1 MRTPEPAAALSS
13 DPTASPAPATAT
25 PAMREITYAEG
36 MARGLTE
43 VLEADDRVWLMGQYF
58 FGLTEHRAKT
68 VEIRKRFGDRIWD
81 PPIAEVGYVGTGIGA
96 AISGLR
102 PIVDVATAS
111 FIFQAWSQVV
121 NEAANIR
128 YMTGGQTSVPMVIHV
143 NHGIRGRGA
152 AQHSHS
158 PQAALWNTPGI
169 KIMLPSSPRDDRGL
183 IHTAVAD
190 DNPVFWAD
198 HVKLFDVTGD
208 APDEPEAIPFGLAD
222 IRRAGSDVM
231 LVATSYA
238 VIKCLQAAEA
248 LAAEGISAEVVDP
261 RTIVPLD
268 RDTILSSA
276 ARIGRVVVVDEGHRS
291 AGVGAELSAMIAEE
305 VFDDL
310 RAPVHRVATLDVP
323 IPFSPVL
330 EGYVEPTV
338 DKIVD
343 AARAVTAWRH
353 R

>member
-1 MRTPEPAAALSS
+1 MSSPEPSV
-13 DPTASPAPATAT
+13 
-25 PAMREITYAEG
+25 MRDITYAEG

-43 VLEADDRVWLMGQYF
+43 VLERDDRVRLMGQYF
-58 FGLTEHRAKT
+58 FGLTEHRSKT

-81 PPIAEVGYVGTGIGA
+81 PPIAETGYVGTGIGA

-111 FIFQAWSQVV
+111 FIFQAWSQIV
-121 NEAANIR
+121 NEAANVH

-169 KIMLPSSPRDDRGL
+169 KIMLPSSPRDVRGL

-198 HVKLFDVTGD
+198 HVKLFDVTGPV
-208 APDEPEAIPFGLAD
+208 PDEVEAIPFGVAD
-222 IRRAGSDVM
+222 IKREGTDVTI
-231 LVATSYA
+231 VATSYMVVRSLEAA
-238 VIKCLQAAEA
+238 VV
-248 LAAEGISAEVVDP
+248 LAGHGISAEVVDP

-268 RDTILSSA
+268 RDAVLRSVAKT
-276 ARIGRVVVVDEGHRS
+276 GRLVVVDEGHRS
-291 AGVGAELSAMIAEE
+291 AGVAAEIAALVAEE
-305 VFDDL
+305 VFDSL
-310 RAPVHRVATLDVP
+310 RAPIRRVAALDVP
-323 IPFSPVL
+323 IPFSPPL
-330 EGYVEPTV
+330 EAFVEPTLA
-338 DKIVD
+338 KIV
-343 AARAVTAWRH
+343 AAAQDVMDRR
-353 R
+353 RP

>member
-1 MRTPEPAAALSS
+1 MRMPETVSAAVTTPAA
-13 DPTASPAPATAT
+13 PG
-25 PAMREITYAEG
+25 MREITYAEG

-43 VLEADDRVWLMGQYF
+43 VLEADPRVRLMGQYF
-58 FGLTEHRAKT
+58 FGLTEHRART
-68 VEIRKRFGDRIWD
+68 VEIRKRFGERIWD
-81 PPIAEVGYVGTGIGA
+81 PPIAEIGYVGTGIGA

-121 NEAANIR
+121 NEAANVR

-169 KIMLPSSPRDDRGL
+169 KIMLPSSPRDVRGL

-190 DNPVFWAD
+190 EDPVFWAD
-198 HVKLFDVTGD
+198 HVKLFDVTGEVPD
-208 APDEPEAIPFGLAD
+208 APEAIPFGLAD
-222 IRRAGSDVM
+222 VKRAGTD
-231 LVATSYA
+231 LTIVATSYM
-238 VIKCLQAAEA
+238 VVRSLEAAEI
-248 LAAEGISAEVVDP
+248 LAGEGISAEVVDP

-268 RDTILSSA
+268 RETILASA
-276 ARIGRVVVVDEGHRS
+276 ARTRRVVVVDEGHRS
-291 AGVGAELSAMIAEE
+291 AGVGAELSALIAEE
-305 VFDDL
+305 VFDSL
-310 RAPVHRVATLDVP
+310 RAPIRRVATLDVP
-323 IPFSPVL
+323 IPFSPAL
-330 EGYVEPTV
+330 EAFVEPNL
-338 DKIVD
+338 DKIVN
-343 AARAVTAWRH
+343 AAREVVEWRH

>member
-1 MRTPEPAAALSS
+1 MSSPEPSV
-13 DPTASPAPATAT
+13 
-25 PAMREITYAEG
+25 MRDITYAEG

-43 VLEADDRVWLMGQYF
+43 VLERDDRVRLMGQYF
-58 FGLTEHRAKT
+58 FGLTEHRSKT

-81 PPIAEVGYVGTGIGA
+81 PPIAETGYVGTGIGA

-121 NEAANIR
+121 NEAANVH

-169 KIMLPSSPRDDRGL
+169 KIMLPSSPRDVRGL

-198 HVKLFDVTGD
+198 HVKLFDVTGPV
-208 APDEPEAIPFGLAD
+208 PDEVEAIPFGVAD
-222 IRRAGSDVM
+222 IKREGTDVTI
-231 LVATSYA
+231 VATSYMVVRSLEAA
-238 VIKCLQAAEA
+238 VV
-248 LAAEGISAEVVDP
+248 LAGHGISAEVVDP

-268 RDTILSSA
+268 RDAVLRSVAKT
-276 ARIGRVVVVDEGHRS
+276 GRLVVVDEGHRS
-291 AGVGAELSAMIAEE
+291 AGVAAEIAALVAEE
-305 VFDDL
+305 VFDSL
-310 RAPVHRVATLDVP
+310 RAPIRRVAALDVP
-323 IPFSPVL
+323 IPFSPPL
-330 EGYVEPTV
+330 EAFVEPTLA
-338 DKIVD
+338 KIV
-343 AARAVTAWRH
+343 AAAQDVMDRR
-353 R
+353 RP

>member
-1 MRTPEPAAALSS
+1 MSSPEPSG
-13 DPTASPAPATAT
+13 
-25 PAMREITYAEG
+25 MRDITYAEG

-43 VLEADDRVWLMGQYF
+43 VLERDDRVRLMGQYF
-58 FGLTEHRAKT
+58 FGLTEHRSKT

-81 PPIAEVGYVGTGIGA
+81 PPIAETGYVGTGIGA

-121 NEAANIR
+121 NEAANVH
-128 YMTGGQTSVPMVIHV
+128 YMTGGQTPVPMVIHV

-169 KIMLPSSPRDDRGL
+169 KIMLPSSPRDVRGL

-198 HVKLFDVTGD
+198 HVKLFDVTGPV
-208 APDEPEAIPFGLAD
+208 PDEVEAIPFGVAD
-222 IRRAGSDVM
+222 IKRKGTDVTI
-231 LVATSYA
+231 VATSYM
-238 VIKCLQAAEA
+238 VVRSLEAADV
-248 LAAEGISAEVVDP
+248 LAGHGISAEVVDP

-268 RDTILSSA
+268 RDAILRSVGKT
-276 ARIGRVVVVDEGHRS
+276 GRLVVVDEGHRS
-291 AGVGAELSAMIAEE
+291 AGVGAEIAALVAEE
-305 VFDDL
+305 AFDSL
-310 RAPVHRVATLDVP
+310 RAPIRRVAALDVP
-323 IPFSPVL
+323 IPFSPPL
-330 EGYVEPTV
+330 EAFVEPTLA
-338 DKIVD
+338 KIV
-343 AARAVTAWRH
+343 AAAQDVMDRR
-353 R
+353 RP

>member
-1 MRTPEPAAALSS
+1 MSSPEPSV
-13 DPTASPAPATAT
+13 
-25 PAMREITYAEG
+25 MRDITYAEG

-43 VLEADDRVWLMGQYF
+43 VLERDDRVRLMGQYF
-58 FGLTEHRAKT
+58 FGLTEHRSKT
-68 VEIRKRFGDRIWD
+68 VEIRKRFGERIWD
-81 PPIAEVGYVGTGIGA
+81 PPIAEIGYVGTGIGA

-121 NEAANIR
+121 NEAANIH

-169 KIMLPSSPRDDRGL
+169 KIMLPSSPRDVRGL

-198 HVKLFDVTGD
+198 HVKLFDVTGPV
-208 APDEPEAIPFGLAD
+208 PDEVEAIPFGVAD
-222 IRRAGSDVM
+222 IKRAGTDVTI
-231 LVATSYA
+231 VATSYM
-238 VIKCLQAAEA
+238 VVRSLEAADV
-248 LAAEGISAEVVDP
+248 LAGHGISAEVVDP

-268 RDTILSSA
+268 RDAILRSVA
-276 ARIGRVVVVDEGHRS
+276 KTGRLVVVDEGHRS
-291 AGVGAELSAMIAEE
+291 AGVGAEIAALVAEE
-305 VFDDL
+305 AFDSL
-310 RAPVHRVATLDVP
+310 RAPIRRVAALDVP
-323 IPFSPVL
+323 IPFSPPL
-330 EGYVEPTV
+330 EAFVEPTLA
-338 DKIVD
+338 KIV
-343 AARAVTAWRH
+343 AAAQDVMDRR
-353 R
+353 RP